1 MVIAKKLKQK
11 IIISEASNFE
21 NDLIKP
27 EETLQILNQ
36 GHSKF
41 QIEA

>member
-27 EETLQILNQ
+27 DYRDTPNLEWRPLQI
-36 GHSKF
+36 S
-41 QIEA
+41 A